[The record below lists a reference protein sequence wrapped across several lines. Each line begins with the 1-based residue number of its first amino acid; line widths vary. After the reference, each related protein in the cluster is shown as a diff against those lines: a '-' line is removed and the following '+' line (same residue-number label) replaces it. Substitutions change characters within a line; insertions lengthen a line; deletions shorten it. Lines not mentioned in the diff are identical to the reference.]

1 MPDLNNI
8 ISLIQNSK
16 NTLFILCGFPY
27 AGKSFIAKQL
37 LEQTDIT
44 FVSIDE
50 IFNRHGFDWDSN
62 TLPDTQTW
70 EQIFNE
76 SYEQT
81 KQLLQNGKN
90 VLYDSTNQTVASRN
104 KLREI
109 ANVAGAETKVVF
121 IKSSTENVWERW
133 AENQKIPNR
142 SVVSK
147 DLVQETINMFEEP
160 TEEENLVVINN

>member
-16 NTLFILCGFPY
+16 STLFILCGFPY

-50 IFNRHGFDWDSN
+50 ILNRHGFDWNSN
-62 TLPDTQTW
+62 TLPDTGTW
-70 EQIFNE
+70 GQIFNE

-81 KQLLQNGKN
+81 NGC
-90 VLYDSTNQTVASRN
+90 S
-104 KLREI
+104 
-109 ANVAGAETKVVF
+109 G
-121 IKSSTENVWERW
+121 
-133 AENQKIPNR
+133 
-142 SVVSK
+142 
-147 DLVQETINMFEEP
+147 
-160 TEEENLVVINN
+160 

>member
-37 LEQTDIT
+37 LERTDIT

-62 TLPDTQTW
+62 TLPDTQAW

-81 KQLLQNGKN
+81 KQALQGEKN

-109 ANVAGAETKVVF
+109 ANVAGAETKVVL
-121 IKSSTENVWERW
+121 IKSSTETVWERW
-133 AENQKIPNR
+133 AENQKIPSR

-147 DLVQETINMFEEP
+147 DLVQETIDMFEEP
-160 TEEENLVVINN
+160 AEEENLVVINN